1 MTNLLN
7 QTNRS
12 NVINGS
18 VVEGGNSGMVIDNS
32 NVGVAIVGDNNVV
45 GATREEIVDLL
56 FEYTDPTEISEMNF
70 DDEPTM
76 VDNRLR
82 LSFRT
87 QFMLKL
93 ALMLGV
99 SFTLVSDCVQEFNF
113 SKPQIVYAE
122 SETFPLNDAFDCDY
136 IGSEYK
142 SESYLRNQKIR
153 AINAANQRG
162 VTDQILRLVIREN
175 GTVYAEVSNTV
186 GNDVFVD
193 GSTTELVTHYNT
205 CPITKKPLSNQGST
219 SLCK

>member
-1 MTNLLN
+1 MTNLLS

-18 VVEGGNSGMVIDNS
+18 VVEGGNSGIVIDNS
-32 NVGVAIVGDNNVV
+32 NVRVAFVGDNNVV
-45 GATREEIVDLL
+45 GATREEILDLF
-56 FEYTDPTEISEMNF
+56 FECTDPTEISEMNF
-70 DDEPTM
+70 DDEPTI

-99 SFTLVSDCVQEFNF
+99 SFAIISDCTQEFNF

-122 SETFPLNDAFDCDY
+122 SETFPLSDAFDCDY
-136 IGSEYK
+136 VGSKYK
-142 SESYLRNQKIR
+142 SLSYLTNQKTR

-175 GTVYAEVSNTV
+175 GTVYAKVRNTV
-186 GNDVFVD
+186 GDDVFVD

-205 CPITKKPLSNQGST
+205 CPITKNPLSNQGST
-219 SLCK
+219 SLCR